1 MSSSFFIAPNDPLAI
16 QVVDDI
22 RRMSPDTLI
31 SPRGEI
37 VYWADGTSSNEVYS
51 VCSLPSGSRQYGYEW
66 AYFPVSQWL
75 AEYDACH

>member
-22 RRMSPDTLI
+22 RGMSPDMLI

-51 VCSLPSGSRQYGYEW
+51 VCSIPRDSSQYSYEW
-66 AYFPVSQWL
+66 AYFTVAQWL